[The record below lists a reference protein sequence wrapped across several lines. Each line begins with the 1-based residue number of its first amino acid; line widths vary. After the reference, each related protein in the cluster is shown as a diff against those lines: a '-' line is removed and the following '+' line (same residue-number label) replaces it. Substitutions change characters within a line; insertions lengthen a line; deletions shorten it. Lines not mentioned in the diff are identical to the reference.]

1 MIYLATLLILIVAV
15 LETYLLY
22 YGANKLS
29 LLREKEKEAKENDNV

>member
-22 YGANKLS
+22 YGANKLA

>member
-22 YGANKLS
+22 YGVNKLS
-29 LLREKEKEAKENDNV
+29 LLKEKEDKDNNNV